1 MSNKTI
7 SYTEEPIEAKIIN
20 DFLPSPE
27 ELIFKEEN
35 VKVTLTLTKKTID
48 FFKGQAASHHT
59 GYQTMIRA
67 LLDQYADH
75 YSGNG

>member
-1 MSNKTI
+1 MSRKTI
-7 SYTEEPIEAKIIN
+7 HYTDEPIDAKIMN
-20 DFLPSPE
+20 DFLPPPE

-35 VKVTLTLTKKTID
+35 IKVTLTLTKKTID
-48 FFKGQAASHHT
+48 FFKDQAASHHT

-75 YSGNG
+75 YSGN